1 MHKIKSFLRLFVMS
15 IMFSSLSYAAD
26 MPEYSADIETTS
38 PKGTYTSRVYFKNGN
53 KRMEMNMRG
62 KESVSITRPD
72 KKLVWMLMP
81 SDKAYLELPFDIKKK
96 DRTSA
101 INDPDLKA
109 EKEFLGNE
117 TVEGHP
123 AKKYR
128 LISLR
133 ENKKEKSGYIWEA
146 TDLNNFIIKYQD
158 ENRQHTMV
166 WKNIRT
172 GSISDSLFEIPSGYK
187 KMDMAFPNTGS
198 TRTPK
203 R

>member
-1 MHKIKSFLRLFVMS
+1 MTKIQSILKLFVIS
-15 IMFSSLSYAAD
+15 IMFSGLSYAAD

-81 SDKAYLELPFDIKKK
+81 SDKVYIELPFDIKTK
-96 DRTSA
+96 DLTA
-101 INDPDLKA
+101 KINDPDLKA

-117 TVEGHP
+117 TVEGHS

-158 ENRQHTMV
+158 KSKQHTMV

-172 GSISDSLFEIPSGYK
+172 GSISDSLFEVPSGYK
-187 KMDMAFPNTGS
+187 KMDMTFPNTGN